1 MAVRALALALVTLL
15 AMAPVAEAQQLPVP
29 TETDFRELKKAQGW
43 RMSVLAEG
51 LEHPWG
57 MSWLPDG
64 TLLITERP
72 GRLRIFSNGKLQE
85 APVTGLPE
93 IFPFRQGGLLDVSP
107 HPNFA
112 SNGLVYLSYSTG
124 NADANAT
131 VAVRAQYQ
139 NGSLSNVQQI
149 FRASPDKRGGF
160 HFGSRFLW
168 LPDGS
173 LLITLGDG
181 NFHRD
186 RAQFLDNHFGKIVRV
201 KEDGAA
207 ATGNPFYPR
216 TDALPEVWSYGHRN
230 IQAIARD
237 PESGRIFA
245 TEHGARGGD
254 ELNLVEPGKNYGWP
268 LATFSREYVG
278 PKISDNTHLPE
289 MENALV
295 VWTPCIGP
303 SGLAYYTG
311 DKFPAW
317 RGNLFAGGLVGETVI
332 RVILDS
338 NGRATGQEQL
348 DIGHR
353 VRDVRQGPDGYLY
366 LLTDEENGKLIRLE
380 PRS

>member
-1 MAVRALALALVTLL
+1 MRMTPFVLAVSALVFAVSPL
-15 AMAPVAEAQQLPVP
+15 AAQQQPVP
-29 TETDFRELKKAQGW
+29 SETDFRALPKAQGW
-43 RMSVLAEG
+43 RMKVLAEG

-72 GRLRIFSNGKLQE
+72 GRLRTFKDGTLQE
-85 APVTGLPE
+85 TPVAGLPE
-93 IFPFRQGGLLDVSP
+93 ILSLRQGGLLDVSP

-112 SNGLVYLSYSTG
+112 ENQFIYLSHASG

-131 VAVRAQYQ
+131 VVIRAKYE
-139 NGSLSNVQQI
+139 NGTLSDIKPI

-181 NFHRD
+181 GLFRD

-201 KEDGAA
+201 KDDGAT
-207 ATGNPFYPR
+207 ATGNPFHPR
-216 TDALPEVWSYGHRN
+216 VDALPEVWSYGHRN

-237 PESGRIFA
+237 PVSGRIFA

-254 ELNLVEPGKNYGWP
+254 ELNLVEAGKNYGWP
-268 LATFSREYVG
+268 LATFAREYQG
-278 PKISDNTHLPE
+278 PKISDNTHLPD

-303 SGLAYYTG
+303 SGLAFYTG

-317 RGNLFAGGLVGETVI
+317 RGNIFAGGLVGETVI
-332 RVILDS
+332 RVMLDS

-353 VRDVRQGPDGYLY
+353 VRDIRQGPDGYLY

-380 PRS
+380 PQS

>member
-1 MAVRALALALVTLL
+1 MRLPTLVLVVSALLFPA
-15 AMAPVAEAQQLPVP
+15 APVHAQKQPVP
-29 TETDFRELKKAQGW
+29 SETDFRELKKAQG
-43 RMSVLAEG
+43 RQMKVLAEG

-72 GRLRIFSNGKLQE
+72 GRLRRFSDGKLQT
-85 APVTGLPE
+85 APVAGLPE
-93 IFPFRQGGLLDVSP
+93 IFAFRQGGLLDVSP
-107 HPNFA
+107 HPDFA
-112 SNGLVYLSYSTG
+112 ANNLVYLSYSTG

-131 VAVRAQYQ
+131 VAVRAKYE
-139 NGSLSNVQQI
+139 NGALSDVQQI

-181 NFHRD
+181 GLFRD

-201 KEDGAA
+201 KEDGAT
-207 ATGNPFYPR
+207 ATGNPFHPR
-216 TDALPEVWSYGHRN
+216 VDALPEIWSYGHRN

-237 PESGRIFA
+237 PASGRIFA

-254 ELNLVEPGKNYGWP
+254 ELNLVAAGTNYGWP
-268 LATFSREYVG
+268 LATFSREYQG
-278 PKISDNTHLPE
+278 PKISDATNLPD
-289 MENALV
+289 MENALA

-303 SGLAYYTG
+303 SGLAFYTG

-332 RVILDS
+332 RVMLDAD
-338 NGRATGQEQL
+338 GRVTGQEQL

-353 VRDVRQGPDGYLY
+353 VRDVRQGPDGFLY
-366 LLTDEENGKLIRLE
+366 LLTDEEDGKLIRIE
-380 PRS
+380 PRT